1 MWKFQD
7 PLESQSPFYPR
18 SHRIVDSSGTPIEL
32 RRPFDFSLDSSP
44 GSGSFGG
51 ETERK
56 KSATLMEIE
65 RNRSLFIEQQGRAP
79 FVVSFSIFCHSNVYC
94 VIEDYF
100 AIEIYTVWLKTI
112 FCHWNIYCVIEE
124 DCTLLLKYI
133 ACDWRLYVVIEDYV
147 LSEYHEYRLY
157 CSRLHF
163 VRVLLQQT
171 IVWVPL
177 HHKILYQ
184 SIITAPSCQIVVC
197 QSTIAS
203 YFTFQSIIMQTIFSY
218 GRVYSVRVPSHR
230 Q

>member
-112 FCHWNIYCVIEE
+112 FCHWNIYCVIE
-124 DCTLLLKYI
+124 DYTLSLKTMFCQSI
-133 ACDWRLYVVIEDYV
+133 VNTDFTLM
-147 LSEYHEYRLY
+147 
-157 CSRLHF
+157 
-163 VRVLLQQT
+163 QQ
-171 IVWVPL
+171 I
-177 HHKILYQ
+177 ILCR
-184 SIITAPSCQIVVC
+184 SIITADYSL
-197 QSTIAS
+197 S
-203 YFTFQSIIMQTIFSY
+203 SITS
-218 GRVYSVRVPSHR
+218 
-230 Q
+230 